1 MESVRDELR
10 IHSRYIRDKL
20 VPLVACR
27 AECQLNNRDLALL
40 HATLDR
46 IDEIPMTLSL
56 LRYSRIEKALLRI
69 SPACAKWPA
78 EIARKAAEILWKWE
92 NELGPLHNLRA
103 DLWGP
108 GGRLEGIRKLGKPP
122 DDKGEI
128 DAVRLN
134 GRGMATG

>member
-1 MESVRDELR
+1 MESIRDELR
-10 IHSRYIRDKL
+10 THSSYIRDNL

-27 AECQLNNRDLALL
+27 AESQLNIRDLALL
-40 HATLDR
+40 KSTLDR
-46 IDEIPMTLSL
+46 IDAIPMTLSL

-78 EIARKAAEILWKWE
+78 EIARKAVEILWKWE
-92 NELGPLHNLRA
+92 NELGPLQNLRA

-108 GGRLEGIRKLGKPP
+108 GGRLEGLRKLEKPP

-128 DAVRLN
+128 DTVRLN
-134 GRGMATG
+134 NRVMTTG